1 MRGLTIL
8 VDADDTIEYLAEAW
22 IAILNERYGRS
33 VCVDDLTS
41 WEIQK
46 AFPGLTK
53 DEVYAPLKDE
63 SIWDRV
69 RPREDAVY
77 YLRRLIERGHKVYIV
92 TATNHETYKAKM
104 EKVLLR
110 YFPYIHRTKVI
121 VAYNKKMIQG
131 DVRVDDGVHNLKDC
145 DGLRILMSAPHNRTF
160 DAEAH
165 GIKRVS
171 NWQEIYALILD
182 YSGETMEGDEK
193 NAGNALF
200 DRVSQVLD
208 FKEKARDKG
217 NRIHRE

>member
-1 MRGLTIL
+1 MRKLTIL

-22 IAILNERYGRS
+22 VAVLNERHGTS
-33 VCVDDLTS
+33 VCADDLTS

-77 YLRRLIERGHKVYIV
+77 YYV
-92 TATNHETYKAKM
+92 
-104 EKVLLR
+104 
-110 YFPYIHRTKVI
+110 HRTKVI

-131 DVRVDDGVHNLKDC
+131 DVRVDDGVHNLKEC
-145 DGLRILMSAPHNRTF
+145 DGLRILMSAPHNRAF

-182 YSGETMEGDEK
+182 YSGETMEDDRK